1 MSGLLLLLAFVAAIV
16 GAAGGSPFGLDRL
29 DWLFVVLALYIAAH
43 WPAVVGPTVD
53 GWRRSP

>member
-1 MSGLLLLLAFVAAIV
+1 MLLLAFVAAIV
-16 GAAGGSPFGLDRL
+16 GAAGGSPFGLDRI

-53 GWRRSP
+53 GWRRNQ